1 VLDAEDRSLHLV
13 AVVAPERRR
22 KYLGV
27 TADVLD
33 SHRLT
38 DQERADRGRGSR
50 RDALLGKP
58 P

>member
-13 AVVAPERRR
+13 ALVAYEQRG

-27 TADVLD
+27 TAEVLD

-38 DQERADRGRGSR
+38 DHEGADRGRGWR
-50 RDALLGKP
+50 RDAVVGKP